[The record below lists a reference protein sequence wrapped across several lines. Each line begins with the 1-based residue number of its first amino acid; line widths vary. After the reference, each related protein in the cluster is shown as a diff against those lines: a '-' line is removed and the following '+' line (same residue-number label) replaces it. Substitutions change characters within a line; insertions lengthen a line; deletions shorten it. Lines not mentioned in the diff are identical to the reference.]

1 MNSIQSLNLPL
12 IYLLWHYALA
22 WEDLFRLY
30 QNLAWFL
37 WNFFSIRILAETLVA
52 PWHRRKER
60 PEKDTAGILGSF
72 ILNSILRLVGF
83 LIRTIT
89 ILTGLATLALF
100 SLFFALFL
108 ILWPF
113 LPLVIVGSFVWGI
126 IGLFAFTG

>member
-1 MNSIQSLNLPL
+1 MSPVQLP
-12 IYLLWHYALA
+12 ITYLLWHYSIA

-30 QNLAWFL
+30 RNLAWFL
-37 WNFFSIRILAETLVA
+37 WNFFSIRILAETLIA

-83 LIRTIT
+83 FIRTLT
-89 ILTGLATLALF
+89 ILVGLLTLILF
-100 SLFFALFL
+100 SLLFALFL

-113 LPLVIVGSFVWGI
+113 LPLVIVGSFVWGV
-126 IGLFAFTG
+126 IGLTAFVR